1 MEQVYQMIE
10 EYIHFYNHSCFQE
23 KWNGLS
29 SMEYREKAANRYTP
43 FIVQLKG
50 VMRTYFIFAP
60 LYIPLKEY
68 YLFAPRRS
76 GTPLR

>member
-43 FIVQLKG
+43 FIVQL
-50 VMRTYFIFAP
+50 REQCARI
-60 LYIPLKEY
+60 
-68 YLFAPRRS
+68 LFLLPCIS
-76 GTPLR
+76 P

>member
-29 SMEYREKAANRYTP
+29 SMEYREKAANGYTP
-43 FIVQLKG
+43 L
-50 VMRTYFIFAP
+50 
-60 LYIPLKEY
+60 LLCN
-68 YLFAPRRS
+68 
-76 GTPLR
+76 